1 MGRLRGAHLTMGN
14 SQNVLEVSK
23 GAEEYVVI
31 GGKCFDGSITGVS
44 MG

>member
-1 MGRLRGAHLTMGN
+1 MALNGKQPERIEGF
-14 SQNVLEVSK
+14 Q

-31 GGKCFDGSITGVS
+31 GGKCLEESIRELLCIC